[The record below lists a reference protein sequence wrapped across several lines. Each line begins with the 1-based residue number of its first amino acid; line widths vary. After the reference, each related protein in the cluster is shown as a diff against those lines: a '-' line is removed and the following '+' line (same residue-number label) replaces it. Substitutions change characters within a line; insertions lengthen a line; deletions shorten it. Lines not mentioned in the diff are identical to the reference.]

1 MTIEFA
7 FGVPIFANPG
17 QAITPGNV
25 ELETGTTMDLARK
38 AEALGYDALWV
49 PDHLMLGR
57 DDAILEGWSVMAALA
72 GSTTRVRLGLL
83 HQANPFRHPAL
94 VAKMV
99 ATLDQISGGRLIYYP
114 DMGNQAREHLAYGLP
129 WSDDRAERIAHMVEG
144 LELTLE
150 LWSASEPVTF
160 TGRYYHTSEAV
171 CRPLPVQKPHP
182 PIWMGEVHPD
192 TLAACARY
200 GQGWHSTPVS
210 LPVLAQ
216 RLQALGAA
224 CESAGRSVDDLEKA
238 MATQILVAPDRETVR
253 RRYQEIFNLAATD
266 DIPDSLNPAW
276 LIGTPDEVEEKIRA
290 YAEAGIGHFLLWFM
304 DAPRG
309 DGLQLFAEE
318 VAPRFRQQSQSS
330 T

>member
-1 MTIEFA
+1 LD
-7 FGVPIFANPG
+7 AN
-17 QAITPGNV
+17 A
-25 ELETGTTMDLARK
+25 TMNIARK

-49 PDHLMLGR
+49 PDHLMLGK
-57 DDAILEGWSVMAALA
+57 DDAILEGWSVLAALA
-72 GSTTRVRLGLL
+72 GSTSRVRLGLL
-83 HQANPFRHPAL
+83 HQSHPFRHPAL

-114 DMGNQAREHLAYGLP
+114 DMGNQAREHQAYGMP
-129 WSDDRAERIAHMVEG
+129 WSDDRAERIARMVEG

-160 TGRYYHTSEAV
+160 KGRYYQTTEAV
-171 CRPLPVQKPHP
+171 CRPVPVQQPHP

-216 RLQALGAA
+216 RLQALDQA
-224 CESAGRSVDDLEKA
+224 CQAVGRSVTDLQKA
-238 MATQILVAPDRETVR
+238 MATQILVAEDRDTLR
-253 RRYQEIFNLAATD
+253 RRYQEIYGLAATE

-290 YAEAGIGHFLLWFM
+290 YAVAGIGHFILWFM
-304 DAPRG
+304 DAPRE

-318 VAPRFRQQSQSS
+318 VPPRFRQQNQSS

>member
-1 MTIEFA
+1 MNIEFS
-7 FGVPIFANPG
+7 FGVPVFANPG
-17 QAITPGNV
+17 QSITPGCS
-25 ELETGTTMDLARK
+25 ELETVAVLDMARK
-38 AEALGYDALWV
+38 AEELGYDALWV
-49 PDHLMLGR
+49 PDHLMLGK
-57 DDAILEGWSVMAALA
+57 DDAILEGWSVLAALA

-83 HQANPFRHPAL
+83 HQSNPFRHPAL

-114 DMGNQAREHLAYGLP
+114 DMGNQVREHQAYGMP
-129 WSDDRAERIAHMVEG
+129 WSDDQAERIARMVEG

-160 TGRYYHTSEAV
+160 KGRYYQTSAAV
-171 CRPLPVQKPHP
+171 CQPAPLQQPHP

-216 RLQALGAA
+216 RLQALDEA
-224 CESAGRSVDDLEKA
+224 CLAVGRPMADLQKA
-238 MATQILVAPDRETVR
+238 MATQVLVAEDRDTLR
-253 RRYQEIFNLAATD
+253 RRYRDIFSLAATE
-266 DIPDSLNPAW
+266 DIPHKLNPAW

-304 DAPRG
+304 DAPREE
-309 DGLQLFAEE
+309 GLRLFAEE
-318 VAPRFRQQSQSS
+318 VAPRFRR
-330 T
+330 